1 MDLMQ
6 YKNRKVIVSLKEKP
20 RGGSGFVFGWVSSSV
35 NVTEKP
41 VSMSLLFGLGYIPF
55 AHQLA
60 YLMVTKWLPQFQASL
75 PEVFTLR
82 TPDNLSSHLI
92 GQH

>member
-1 MDLMQ
+1 M
-6 YKNRKVIVSLKEKP
+6 
-20 RGGSGFVFGWVSSSV
+20 

-55 AHQLA
+55 VHQLA
-60 YLMVTKWLPQFQASL
+60 YLMVTKWLPQFQSSL

-82 TPDNLSSHLI
+82 TPNNLSSHLI